1 LHAQLL
7 DQWKGRHESLAD
19 LAREYNE
26 VSNLLERA
34 TQDHRRAYY
43 TVILQGMT
51 AELNARMP
59 AGSSILVTNAA
70 NAFTNLGSAFASSA
84 TGGGVGTTENAF
96 E

>member
-1 LHAQLL
+1 
-7 DQWKGRHESLAD
+7 
-19 LAREYNE
+19 
-26 VSNLLERA
+26 LLEHA

-43 TVILQGMT
+43 TVILQGTT

-70 NAFTNLGSAFASSA
+70 NAFKNSENAFDSST

-96 E
+96 EQLFR

>member
-1 LHAQLL
+1 ME
-7 DQWKGRHESLAD
+7 GPPRSLTD

-26 VSNLLERA
+26 VSNLLEHA
-34 TQDHRRAYY
+34 TQDHMRAHY
-43 TVILQGMT
+43 TVILQRMT
-51 AELNARMP
+51 AELNASMP

-70 NAFTNLGSAFASSA
+70 NAFTNVGSAFDSSA

>member
-1 LHAQLL
+1 MEGQP
-7 DQWKGRHESLAD
+7 RSLAD
-19 LAREYNE
+19 LAREYDE
-26 VSNLLERA
+26 VSNLLEHA

-51 AELNARMP
+51 VELNARMP
-59 AGSSILVTNAA
+59 AGSFILVTNAA
-70 NAFTNLGSAFASSA
+70 NAFTNLGSAFDSSA